1 MAKPQHRTPEYRRAY
16 KAIRKAQ
23 AAGQWLT
30 CVEPVCVM
38 PTRDIAPTMRASV
51 SHDPS
56 GTVILG
62 PGHLKCNLREAAV
75 RGNKQRASKR
85 RRLVL

>member
-16 KAIRKAQ
+16 AQ
-23 AAGQWLT
+23 LRAAQSRGETLV

-38 PTRDIAPTMRASV
+38 ASRAIAPWMRASV

-62 PGHLKCNLREAAV
+62 PSHLRCNLREAAV
-75 RGNKQRASKR
+75 RGNKMRASKR
-85 RRLVL
+85 RRWVL